1 MTTYKTPGVYIEEIV
16 KFPPS
21 VAQVETA
28 IPAFIGYTE
37 KATNKVTGDL
47 KGLPTR
53 ITSMLEYETFF
64 GGARPEKTI
73 KVNVTDVLVDDT
85 RQRSIVV
92 DQPTD
97 REPFLMYYSMQ
108 LYFANGG
115 GPCYIVSVGRYG
127 SDLDSADSPV
137 TSINNSDDFNTG
149 LAAIRKVDEP
159 TLILFPDA
167 TALSTD
173 TEFYTLYNEALKQCK
188 ELQDRFTI
196 IDTRGYDADSPTDAN
211 IQNLRDEISAEKDF
225 LKYGAAYYPYLKTT
239 LNFIFNNEDIVI
251 NHTDKGDPQAKV
263 VITANIN
270 SIDTDIPSAIESVTD
285 KAVADLDGSLAAV
298 ANYLYSIN
306 SGNEGLNL
314 DERGGEGK
322 DYSGARPLTLHSR
335 LTTLLTDLGAL
346 IDVKKNINI
355 EANAA
360 ISSLSD
366 ELGAAADVADIQAQL
381 DAFNLLFE
389 DTDTIEP
396 VYTELTKLTTNLK
409 KFIDEGN
416 LTKVTNVTENNTS
429 NIVAEITKL
438 ITVDMAAAAPAE
450 ITPIQ
455 STDATIFDGISA
467 AWALVRD
474 AILDEAAVGDQNIN
488 LDTNNGE
495 LHGRSLASLEVSDN
509 EAYNQILTEIGNLP
523 LELPPSSAMAG
534 IYARVDAD
542 RGVWKAPA
550 NVSLSYVIEPTVQV
564 SHDDQRDLNVD
575 VNAGKSINAIRAF
588 VGKGNLVW
596 GARTLAG
603 NDNEWRYISVRR
615 FFNMAEES
623 IKKATEQF
631 VFEPNDKNT
640 WVRVKAMIDNFL
652 TQQWRAG
659 ALAGPTPDKAF
670 YVSVGLG
677 ETMTAQDI
685 LEGNMIIEIGMAVV
699 RPAEFIILKFSHKMQ
714 EA

>member
-37 KATNKVTGDL
+37 KATNKIKGDL
-47 KGLPTR
+47 KGVPTR
-53 ITSMLEYETFF
+53 ITSMLEYETYF
-64 GGARPEKTI
+64 GGAKPEKTI
-73 KVNVTDVLVDDT
+73 NVTVTDTLVDDVN
-85 RQRSIVV
+85 QRAIVV
-92 DQPTD
+92 DQPSD
-97 REPFLMYYSMQ
+97 REPFLLYYSMQ
-108 LYFANGG
+108 MYFANGG

-127 SDLDSADSPV
+127 DDLDTADTPV
-137 TSINNSDDFNTG
+137 TSINNSNDFNTG

-173 TEFYTLYNEALKQCK
+173 IEFYTLYNEALKQCK

-211 IQNLRDEISAEKDF
+211 IASLRNDISSEKDF
-225 LKYGAAYYPYLKTT
+225 LKYGAAYYPFLSTS
-239 LNFIFNNEDIVI
+239 LNYVFKNRDIVI
-251 NHTDKGDPQAKV
+251 NHIDKGDPQAMT
-263 VITANIN
+263 VITDNIN
-270 SIDTDIPSAIESVTD
+270 DIDAGVPGAISSVSD
-285 KAVADLDGSLAAV
+285 KAVANLAGSLADV
-298 ANYLYSIN
+298 SNYLYNIN
-306 SGNEGLNL
+306 TGNEGLNL
-314 DERGGEGK
+314 GERNAEAK
-322 DYSGARPLTLHSR
+322 DYSGVRPLTLHGR
-335 LTTLLTDLGAL
+335 LASLVTDLGAL
-346 IDVKKNINI
+346 ITVKENANV

-360 ISSLSD
+360 ISALSD

-381 DAFNLLFE
+381 AAFNLLFE
-389 DTDTIEP
+389 DTDKVES
-396 VYTELTKLTTNLK
+396 VFGELTKLTTNLK

-416 LTKVTNVTENNTS
+416 LTKVTNVVENNTS

-438 ITVDMAAAAPAE
+438 ITITMPASPAE
-450 ITPIQ
+450 ITPVQ
-455 STDATIFDGISA
+455 NTDATILDGVAA
-467 AWALVRD
+467 AWTLLKD

-495 LHGRSLASLEVSDN
+495 LHGRSLATLEASDN

-564 SHDDQRDLNVD
+564 SHDDQRGLNVD
-575 VNAGKSINAIRAF
+575 VVAGKSINAIRTF